1 MKGIIVTIAIT
12 LGMALGGAAS
22 GQTPKEME
30 VLIQLAKE
38 ADLEMVWAYEMEKVE
53 NKRAREI
60 AKIRDRL
67 AKELA
72 KTHAKAVGKA
82 KVTPSQLSAAI
93 GLMLD
98 RIKWKRREEQC
109 ARIEREGP
117 KNDLDVFTD
126 CSPFKKQNR
135 RKQ

>member
-12 LGMALGGAAS
+12 LGMVLGGAAS

-30 VLIQLAKE
+30 VLIHLAKE
-38 ADLEMVWAYEMEKVE
+38 TDLAMVWAYETEKME
-53 NKRAREI
+53 NRNTREI
-60 AKIRDRL
+60 REKAKIRDRL

-72 KTHAKAVGKA
+72 KTHAKAVRKA

-98 RIKWKRREEQC
+98 RIKRKRREEQC

-117 KNDLDVFTD
+117 RNLLDGFID
-126 CSPFKKQNR
+126 CSPFKK
-135 RKQ
+135 